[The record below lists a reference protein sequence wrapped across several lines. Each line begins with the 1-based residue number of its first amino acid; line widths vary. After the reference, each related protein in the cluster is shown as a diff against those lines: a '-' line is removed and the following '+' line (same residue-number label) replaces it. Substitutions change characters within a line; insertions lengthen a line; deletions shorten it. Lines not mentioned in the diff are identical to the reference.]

1 MKQKVKKPLPHVVL
15 VGRPNVG
22 KSSLFN
28 ALLQRRRSITDPTR
42 GVTRDPISEV
52 YSDGDFSFSLLD
64 TGGFTLDKDEMS
76 SLIREKTLSA
86 VALADLIIFIIDVME
101 WTGEDKEFL
110 DWLRPY
116 SDKLILVVNKV
127 DSPKRMDRFYEFL
140 GMGISEVLPV
150 SASHLIGIGDL
161 RDKIKDRLE
170 ILALTSEDIPEEY
183 KEDSEQE
190 EFAELR
196 EGDTRIKIAIVGKPN
211 AGKSTL
217 INHLSGKEVSIVS
230 SIAGTTRD
238 VVKTEFKHGKTWYE
252 VWDTAGIR
260 RKSKVGDSVE
270 YYSVHRAIDSLTYAD
285 VVYLLIDSQE
295 DLSAQDKKIA
305 YQIVK
310 RGKPII
316 ICFSK
321 WDLLIKEKNLLEAMT
336 DRLHFLFPILEF
348 APVVP
353 ISSLEGE
360 GFEELFKKTHRAYK
374 ELHTK
379 LETPRL
385 NDSLKTW
392 AADYPPPRPFK
403 VKFLTQVS
411 TDPVKFVLFVNRSQD
426 FPSSYVSYIK
436 NKIRSIGPAHIPFQL
451 EVKSSQ

>member
-1 MKQKVKKPLPHVVL
+1 ML

-28 ALLQRRRSITDPTR
+28 ALLQRRRSITDSAR
-42 GVTRDPISEV
+42 GVTRDPISEI
-52 YSDGDFSFSLLD
+52 YTDGDFSFSLLD
-64 TGGFTLDKDEMS
+64 TGGFTLEKDEMS
-76 SLIREKTLSA
+76 SLVREKTLSS
-86 VALADLIIFIIDVME
+86 VALADLILFTIDVME

-116 SDKLILVVNKV
+116 SHKLILVVNKV

-140 GMGISEVLPV
+140 GMGISEVVPV
-150 SASHLIGIGDL
+150 SASHLIGIEDL
-161 RDKIKDRLE
+161 RNTIKDRLE
-170 ILALTSEDIPEEY
+170 ILFLTKEENLRED
-183 KEDSEQE
+183 EDE
-190 EFAELR
+190 EFAEFQ

-217 INHLSGKEVSIVS
+217 INHLAGKEVSIVS

-270 YYSVHRAIDSLTYAD
+270 YYSVHRAIDSLIHAD
-285 VVYLLIDSQE
+285 VVYLLIDSQD

-305 YQIVK
+305 YQVVK

-321 WDLLIKEKNLLEAMT
+321 WDLLLKEKNLLEAMT

-353 ISSLEGE
+353 ISSLDGE
-360 GFEELFKKTHRAYK
+360 GFEELFKTTHRAYK

-379 LETPRL
+379 LETSRL

-392 AADYPPPRPFK
+392 SADYPPPRPFK
-403 VKFLTQVS
+403 VKYLTQVS
-411 TDPVKFVLFVNRSQD
+411 TDPVKFILFVNKSQE

-436 NKIRSIGPAHIPFQL
+436 NKLRSIGPAHIPFEL